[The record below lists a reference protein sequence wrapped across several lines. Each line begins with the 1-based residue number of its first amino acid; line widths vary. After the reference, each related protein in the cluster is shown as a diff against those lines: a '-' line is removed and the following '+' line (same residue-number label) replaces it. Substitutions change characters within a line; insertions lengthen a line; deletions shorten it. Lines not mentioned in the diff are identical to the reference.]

1 MRNEEFQSTQ
11 PSQAVTTILSKSA
24 EDLVI
29 SIHTALAGCDGQPQF
44 GQADALS
51 ISIHTALAG
60 CDTFPLAISESD
72 SRFQSTQPSQA
83 VTRRFDTWFIPPGIS
98 IHTALAGCDAMCCA
112 HHRPTTTFQS
122 TQPSQAVTICMFF
135 FISSTVFQST
145 QPSQAVTAII
155 PNKNHILTDIIIYN
169 AYIFN

>member
-1 MRNEEFQSTQ
+1 M
-11 PSQAVTTILSKSA
+11 
-24 EDLVI
+24 I

-98 IHTALAGCDAMCCA
+98 IHTALAGCDAICGLYGASFGLISIHTALAGCDAMCCA